1 MNLAKGTRVR
11 LIKPLRKSDEIGN
24 IYTVKNADDTSIT
37 VIRSREYDIENF
49 LNVTFGIGV
58 TGYCV
63 SQQEFAEHFEVIGM
77 EKTEKKSDDE
87 AIIGDY
93 TETELDE
100 LWNAAN
106 YSYEDFKKMLKR
118 SVKWCDKDQKKQREW
133 AGPYHEVMSGV
144 EYYISKPKNKSWK
157 IKVCNDGYIGI
168 ASCCPD
174 DHFVISTGVELAA
187 ARARRKKAKAEHLAA
202 LKKIEETREEMMD
215 AIKCE
220 NLIIGK
226 IYHGG
231 EK

>member
-1 MNLAKGTRVR
+1 MIKVGTRVR
-11 LIKPLRKSDEIGN
+11 MKNRCLFPERVSGRIFTVTASDDIGIAVKSCDHGPESVYRLTEGAFSD
-24 IYTVKNADDTSIT
+24 Y
-37 VIRSREYDIENF
+37 
-49 LNVTFGIGV
+49 
-58 TGYCV
+58 
-63 SQQEFAEHFEVIGM
+63 FEVIGM

-133 AGPYHEVMSGV
+133 AGPHHEVMSGV

-157 IKVCNDGYIGI
+157 IKVCNDGYVGI
-168 ASCCPD
+168 ASCHPD
-174 DHFVISTGVELAA
+174 DNFVISTGVELAA

-202 LKKIEETREEMMD
+202 LKKVKRTKALANEKM
-215 AIKCE
+215 E
-220 NLIIGK
+220 NLRSIMQQIYGK
-226 IYHGG
+226 AA
-231 EK
+231 K

>member
-1 MNLAKGTRVR
+1 
-11 LIKPLRKSDEIGN
+11 
-24 IYTVKNADDTSIT
+24 
-37 VIRSREYDIENF
+37 
-49 LNVTFGIGV
+49 
-58 TGYCV
+58 
-63 SQQEFAEHFEVIGM
+63 
-77 EKTEKKSDDE
+77 
-87 AIIGDY
+87 
-93 TETELDE
+93 
-100 LWNAAN
+100 
-106 YSYEDFKKMLKR
+106 
-118 SVKWCDKDQKKQREW
+118 
-133 AGPYHEVMSGV
+133 MSGV

-157 IKVCNDGYIGI
+157 IKVCNDGYVGI
-168 ASCCPD
+168 ASCRPD

>member
-11 LIKPLRKSDEIGN
+11 LIKPLRKSDEIGD

-157 IKVCNDGYIGI
+157 IKVCNDGYVGI
-168 ASCCPD
+168 ASCRPD

>member
-1 MNLAKGTRVR
+1 MIKVGTRVR
-11 LIKPLRKSDEIGN
+11 MKNRCLFPERVSGRIFTVTASDDIGIAVKSCDHGPESVYRLTEGAFSD
-24 IYTVKNADDTSIT
+24 Y
-37 VIRSREYDIENF
+37 
-49 LNVTFGIGV
+49 
-58 TGYCV
+58 
-63 SQQEFAEHFEVIGM
+63 FEVIGM

-133 AGPYHEVMSGV
+133 AGPHHEVMSGV

-157 IKVCNDGYIGI
+157 IKVCNDGYVGI
-168 ASCCPD
+168 ASCHPD
-174 DHFVISTGVELAA
+174 DNFVISTGVELAA

-226 IYHGG
+226 IYRGG

>member
-1 MNLAKGTRVR
+1 MIKVGTRVR
-11 LIKPLRKSDEIGN
+11 MKNRCLFPERVSGRIFTVTASDDIGIAVKSCDHGPESVYRLTEGAFSD
-24 IYTVKNADDTSIT
+24 Y
-37 VIRSREYDIENF
+37 
-49 LNVTFGIGV
+49 
-58 TGYCV
+58 
-63 SQQEFAEHFEVIGM
+63 FEVIGM

-133 AGPYHEVMSGV
+133 AGPHHEVMSGV

-157 IKVCNDGYIGI
+157 IKVCNDGYVGI
-168 ASCCPD
+168 ASCRPD
-174 DHFVISTGVELAA
+174 DHFVISTGVKLAA
-187 ARARRKKAKAEHLAA
+187 ARARRKKAKAEHIAA

-226 IYHGG
+226 IYRGG

>member
-11 LIKPLRKSDEIGN
+11 LIKPLRKSDEIGD

-93 TETELDE
+93 TETELDV

-106 YSYEDFKKMLKR
+106 YSYEDFKKMLKC

-157 IKVCNDGYIGI
+157 IKVCNDGYVGI
-168 ASCCPD
+168 ASCRPD

-202 LKKIEETREEMMD
+202 LKKIEETRKEMMD
-215 AIKCE
+215 AIKFE
-220 NLIIGK
+220 NLIIGR

-231 EK
+231 ER

>member
-1 MNLAKGTRVR
+1 MIKVGTRVR
-11 LIKPLRKSDEIGN
+11 MKNRCLFPERVSGRIFTVTASDDIGIAVKSCDHGPESVYRLTEGAFSD
-24 IYTVKNADDTSIT
+24 Y
-37 VIRSREYDIENF
+37 
-49 LNVTFGIGV
+49 
-58 TGYCV
+58 
-63 SQQEFAEHFEVIGM
+63 FEVIGM

-106 YSYEDFKKMLKR
+106 YSYDDFKKMLKR

-133 AGPYHEVMSGV
+133 AGPHHEVMSGV

-157 IKVCNDGYIGI
+157 IKVCNDGYVGI
-168 ASCCPD
+168 ASCHPD
-174 DHFVISTGVELAA
+174 DNFVISTGVELAA

-226 IYHGG
+226 IYRGG